1 MIHNGKKSSGYKH
14 PINNRRFST
23 PLAIYI
29 YSIWKKVLFYEN
41 LSDLTSFSKLN
52 MEKSPIFE
60 NLSDLTSFVY
70 IYDEFS

>member
-1 MIHNGKKSSGYKH
+1 MIHSGKKVLVVIILSITVGFQH
-14 PINNRRFST
+14 PW
-23 PLAIYI
+23 LYI